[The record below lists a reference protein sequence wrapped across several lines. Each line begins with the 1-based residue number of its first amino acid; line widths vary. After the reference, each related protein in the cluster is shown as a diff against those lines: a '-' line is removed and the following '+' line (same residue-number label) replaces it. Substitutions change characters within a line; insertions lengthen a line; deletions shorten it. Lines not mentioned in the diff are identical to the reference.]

1 MYGDFLK
8 KRSAF
13 KYRIHLTE
21 HNLYRNLNNRPV
33 KASGCRISKN
43 KPPIKAQTAI
53 VVGMQNIRSLFSKLN
68 FVSNTVTMDNI
79 DFLFLTET
87 WLDNRI
93 LDSMISINDFEIL
106 RCDRLV
112 KKGGGVALYHKKSI
126 YVQKLQNPVAPS
138 TFFNFEFMCVRLDT
152 SKCKIHFLIFYVPPD
167 SSQCPSTII
176 NVCKVISFFLI
187 STAPFI
193 ILGDFNLPKINWT
206 NSTANGQAAEIF
218 LNFCVN
224 NALTQCI
231 DSATHK
237 DGNVLDLLLCNL
249 PALSI
254 LISSSVNCPISSTCD
269 HNLVLSSLSVSV
281 PSSQKYSYS
290 FPNFKKANFENINNI
305 LLSYNWNLLLYESSL
320 QNQYDVFISIMQNV
334 IKNNVPYLTHSNKP
348 RKSLPKH
355 MKKLLNTKLKTYRLF
370 KSGKC
375 SKEVYKSK
383 AKEYE
388 VEVNKWHDRV
398 EENICFNP
406 SSKKFYSY
414 ANKKLNNSF
423 TLPPLLNSDN
433 DVISTD
439 IGKANLLNETFHQH
453 FTIDNNTSFSPFHK
467 LSSPMLDFQV
477 SAEDVLQAV
486 RESKDKLSLTP
497 EQIPAYFIKRV
508 IISILQPLLLIYSNS
523 LEFSSLP
530 HQWKQSI
537 ITPIF
542 KKGDRRLPSNYRPV
556 AQTSSFG
563 RILEAI
569 LSKKILEHLMS
580 NQLLLPN
587 QFGFL
592 PHRSSASQLLY
603 CLDCWYS
610 SYCSNKIQ
618 FVAYT
623 DISKAFD
630 SVSHSK
636 LVKVLTSFGLNKI
649 IVLWIQNF
657 LMNRTQFVRI
667 NKTFSSPLPILSGVP
682 QGSVL
687 GPLLFLLFINDIVQI
702 VELRHDSNF
711 ALFADDAKIFSDNAQ
726 ELQSCLDH
734 FNDVLSNYQLNL
746 APHKCFI
753 LPISKHS
760 QQISISSHP
769 SFSINSISLSYENS
783 AKDLGIYISKDLKW
797 ETHINK
803 IVQQAS
809 FISYRII
816 KSFRSKNIRVL
827 LKLYKTYVRPKLE
840 HNTPVWSPYLSKNIN
855 AIENVQR
862 RFVKIICR
870 KCNIHCLSY
879 AERLSKLNLPSL
891 QSRRIRFDLI
901 TLFKIVNNLSDL
913 SFDSFFVIK
922 TYTYSLRN
930 RSSQILPNHNFK
942 DSIWRGSFFV
952 RAPRYWN
959 KLSEDIT
966 SSVSLSL
973 FKAKLKNIALESLL

>member
-1 MYGDFLK
+1 M
-8 KRSAF
+8 
-13 KYRIHLTE
+13 
-21 HNLYRNLNNRPV
+21 
-33 KASGCRISKN
+33 
-43 KPPIKAQTAI
+43 
-53 VVGMQNIRSLFSKLN
+53 
-68 FVSNTVTMDNI
+68 
-79 DFLFLTET
+79 ET
-87 WLDNRI
+87 
-93 LDSMISINDFEIL
+93 
-106 RCDRLV
+106 
-112 KKGGGVALYHKKSI
+112 
-126 YVQKLQNPVAPS
+126 
-138 TFFNFEFMCVRLDT
+138 
-152 SKCKIHFLIFYVPPD
+152 
-167 SSQCPSTII
+167 
-176 NVCKVISFFLI
+176 
-187 STAPFI
+187 
-193 ILGDFNLPKINWT
+193 
-206 NSTANGQAAEIF
+206 
-218 LNFCVN
+218 
-224 NALTQCI
+224 
-231 DSATHK
+231 
-237 DGNVLDLLLCNL
+237 
-249 PALSI
+249 
-254 LISSSVNCPISSTCD
+254 D
-269 HNLVLSSLSVSV
+269 HNS
-281 PSSQKYSYS
+281 
-290 FPNFKKANFENINNI
+290 
-305 LLSYNWNLLLYESSL
+305 
-320 QNQYDVFISIMQNV
+320 
-334 IKNNVPYLTHSNKP
+334 
-348 RKSLPKH
+348 
-355 MKKLLNTKLKTYRLF
+355 
-370 KSGKC
+370 
-375 SKEVYKSK
+375 
-383 AKEYE
+383 
-388 VEVNKWHDRV
+388 
-398 EENICFNP
+398 
-406 SSKKFYSY
+406 
-414 ANKKLNNSF
+414 
-423 TLPPLLNSDN
+423 
-433 DVISTD
+433 
-439 IGKANLLNETFHQH
+439 
-453 FTIDNNTSFSPFHK
+453 
-467 LSSPMLDFQV
+467 
-477 SAEDVLQAV
+477 
-486 RESKDKLSLTP
+486 
-497 EQIPAYFIKRV
+497 
-508 IISILQPLLLIYSNS
+508 
-523 LEFSSLP
+523 
-530 HQWKQSI
+530 
-537 ITPIF
+537 PIF

-809 FISYRII
+809 FISYRIT
-816 KSFRSKNIRVL
+816 KSFRSKSIRVL

-891 QSRRIRFDLI
+891 
-901 TLFKIVNNLSDL
+901 
-913 SFDSFFVIK
+913 
-922 TYTYSLRN
+922 
-930 RSSQILPNHNFK
+930 
-942 DSIWRGSFFV
+942 
-952 RAPRYWN
+952 
-959 KLSEDIT
+959 
-966 SSVSLSL
+966 
-973 FKAKLKNIALESLL
+973 